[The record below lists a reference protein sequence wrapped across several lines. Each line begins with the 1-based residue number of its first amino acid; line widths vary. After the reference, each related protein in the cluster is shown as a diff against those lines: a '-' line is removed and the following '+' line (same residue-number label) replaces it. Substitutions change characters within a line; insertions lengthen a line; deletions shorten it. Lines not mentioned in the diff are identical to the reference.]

1 MNPILF
7 HKELLSSKTDLSI
20 AKKLKIRRKTNFT
33 LTLSVH
39 ISCENEQK
47 SSQTLSEAL
56 FLSERHAFWHLY
68 QSVGAIICILCYR
81 ELPSFWLFLFFLLL
95 FFFLIL
101 LGKLIHVI
109 SLWNLWHLTA
119 QALRGTLLWLEL
131 TLIAWLVSNT
141 WRKRT
146 SCWDHCQ
153 GYGGVWGLLMESGL
167 SQVYRTVLKQSW
179 KVSFGKWCCQL
190 CFLAFFSTLYLA
202 VQRTF
207 GQVFV
212 RCHQFHF
219 RIWILRNAL
228 RNLVSIS

>member
-1 MNPILF
+1 MWKWA
-7 HKELLSSKTDLSI
+7 KELPNSFRSFVSIWKACFLTPLSISGCHNLHIVLQRAAILLTFPVLSSFI
-20 AKKLKIRRKTNFT
+20 
-33 LTLSVH
+33 
-39 ISCENEQK
+39 
-47 SSQTLSEAL
+47 
-56 FLSERHAFWHLY
+56 
-68 QSVGAIICILCYR
+68 
-81 ELPSFWLFLFFLLL
+81 
-95 FFFLIL
+95 FFLIL

-190 CFLAFFSTLYLA
+190 CFLAFFFNFVSCCA
-202 VQRTF
+202 KNFRTS
-207 GQVFV
+207 V
-212 RCHQFHF
+212 CKMS
-219 RIWILRNAL
+219 
-228 RNLVSIS
+228 SISL